1 VGLVVV
7 EANMVDYDLIYVI
20 LLVLRQ
26 RKGEEALMKIYQ
38 EYIER
43 CKKHINYYRF
53 KKAIEYM
60 SSKDLVEVRKIV
72 EPITVKRDGKRFS
85 RMEEITKIR
94 ITEKGERYI
103 DEMKKLKEILAEKI
117 CEC

>member
-1 VGLVVV
+1 MGLVVV

-20 LLVLRQ
+20 LLILRQ
-26 RKGEEALMKIYQ
+26 RKEEALMKIYQ

-43 CKKHINYYRF
+43 CRRHINYYRF

-60 SSKDLVEVRKIV
+60 SGKGLVEVGKTV

-85 RMEEITKIR
+85 RMEVITKIR

-103 DEMKKLKEILAEKI
+103 KEMKKLKEILEEEI
-117 CEC
+117 CT

>member
-1 VGLVVV
+1 MGLVVV

-20 LLVLRQ
+20 LLILRQ
-26 RKGEEALMKIYQ
+26 RKEEALMKIYQ

-43 CKKHINYYRF
+43 CRRHINYYRF
-53 KKAIEYM
+53 KKAVEYM
-60 SSKDLVEVRKIV
+60 SGKGLVEVGKTV

-85 RMEEITKIR
+85 RMEVITKIR

-103 DEMKKLKEILAEKI
+103 KEMKKLKEILEEEI
-117 CEC
+117 CT

>member
-1 VGLVVV
+1 MGLVVV
-7 EANMVDYDLIYVI
+7 ETNMVDYDLIYAI
-20 LLVLRQ
+20 LLILKQ
-26 RKGEEALMKIYQ
+26 RKEEALMKIYQ
-38 EYIER
+38 EYIEKCR
-43 CKKHINYYRF
+43 KHINYYRF

-60 SSKDLVEVRKIV
+60 TSKGLVEARKTV

-103 DEMKKLKEILAEKI
+103 EEMKKLKEILEEEI
-117 CEC
+117 CT

>member
-1 VGLVVV
+1 MGLVVV

-20 LLVLRQ
+20 LVILRQ
-26 RKGEEALMKIYQ
+26 RKEEALMKIYQ

-60 SSKDLVEVRKIV
+60 SSKDLVEVRRTV

-85 RMEEITKIR
+85 RVEEITKIR
-94 ITEKGERYI
+94 ITGKGERYI
-103 DEMKKLKEILAEKI
+103 EEMKKLKEILEEEI
-117 CEC
+117 CT